1 MKKIIDLIDQ
11 PAALE
16 KYYREN
22 KNKFIQDFHAAYPEL
37 EGNPIATTWKAR
49 LDYTKN
55 SFNWGDTHQ
64 IKTIILLALLGGIF
78 AKLPFFL
85 NIQEDLYYQK
95 NIGVLLFGL
104 PAIYILAT
112 QKTNY
117 TVRWIFSIFTL
128 AGILFI
134 NGISFSTDSD
144 IFQLSALHLTALM
157 ASLLGMVW
165 LKDLKASQ
173 KSKVAMLKFG
183 ADLIIICGLLML
195 SFGILS
201 AITLGMFEAIGWS
214 IETFWSS
221 QVLPWLGPSIPLL
234 GTFILMNNQGLVQ
247 SITPLIAKVFSPLV
261 TIVLLAFIIIYTVSE
276 QNAFENR
283 DTLIIFNVLLLGV
296 MAIFF
301 FSLINLNN
309 GSQPQK
315 LMVINLL
322 AMSILTFTVNLI
334 ALSSIIM
341 RLNEFG
347 LTPNRLVVLGS
358 NLLILFNLMIG
369 IYPLAQVL
377 NKKSDAREVPERM
390 VAFLPVYMIWFL
402 LVVFIFPLLFGI
414 Y

>member
-1 MKKIIDLIDQ
+1 
-11 PAALE
+11 
-16 KYYREN
+16 
-22 KNKFIQDFHAAYPEL
+22 
-37 EGNPIATTWKAR
+37 
-49 LDYTKN
+49 
-55 SFNWGDTHQ
+55 
-64 IKTIILLALLGGIF
+64 
-78 AKLPFFL
+78 
-85 NIQEDLYYQK
+85 
-95 NIGVLLFGL
+95 
-104 PAIYILAT
+104 
-112 QKTNY
+112 
-117 TVRWIFSIFTL
+117 
-128 AGILFI
+128 
-134 NGISFSTDSD
+134 
-144 IFQLSALHLTALM
+144 
-157 ASLLGMVW
+157 
-165 LKDLKASQ
+165 
-173 KSKVAMLKFG
+173 
-183 ADLIIICGLLML
+183 
-195 SFGILS
+195 
-201 AITLGMFEAIGWS
+201 
-214 IETFWSS
+214 
-221 QVLPWLGPSIPLL
+221 
-234 GTFILMNNQGLVQ
+234 MNNQGLVQ

-261 TIVLLAFIIIYTVSE
+261 TIVLLAFIIIYTVTE

-301 FSLINLNN
+301 FSLINLNY

-322 AMSILTFTVNLI
+322 AMSTLTFTVNLI

-347 LTPNRLVVLGS
+347 LTPNRLVVFGS